1 MIDYMRE
8 ALACYHAGAY
18 RGCIV
23 MSYLA
28 LFDDLR
34 PNFHSPGLIPS
45 ENPRFSASFACAD
58 EIVVLNA
65 QEFRR

>member
-1 MIDYMRE
+1 MPIRVRI
-8 ALACYHAGAY
+8 LGKFF
-18 RGCIV
+18 
-23 MSYLA
+23 SYCLRS
-28 LFDDLR
+28 LFR

>member
-1 MIDYMRE
+1 MVWCCDADSSQTLRTYQI
-8 ALACYHAGAY
+8 
-18 RGCIV
+18 
-23 MSYLA
+23 YLK
-28 LFDDLR
+28 